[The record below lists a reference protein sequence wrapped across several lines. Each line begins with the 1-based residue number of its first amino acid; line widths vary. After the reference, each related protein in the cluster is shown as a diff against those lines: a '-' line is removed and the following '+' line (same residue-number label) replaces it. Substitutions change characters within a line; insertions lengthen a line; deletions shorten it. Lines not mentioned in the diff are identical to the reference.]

1 MGTLKSIWNF
11 IVSLIQKYG
20 GTVIYCLIFA
30 AIGWIVAGILC
41 RLLRKAMKRNG
52 KENEKGVRIACKVIY
67 GIVFCIVVLVILSAF
82 NVPVTAI
89 VTLFSS
95 VGLAL
100 SLTLKDTLSNFAEGF
115 LLMITKP
122 FKVGDFIEVDGVSG
136 TVSAIEIIHTKLKT
150 PDNKVILIRNQEIS
164 DAVIIN
170 YSAEPTRRLDLTFS
184 IGYSDDI
191 EKAKKVVSDILDRHP
206 LAYKEPAPTV
216 RVIAHSASSI
226 EIGVRVWVNTGDDYW
241 ELDFDLKEQVK
252 EAFDKNKIDI
262 PYPHMN
268 INILNPE
275 ELNSNL
281 KSLNE

>member
-30 AIGWIVAGILC
+30 VIGWIVAGILC

-115 LLMITKP
+115 LLMVTKP

-206 LAYKEPAPTV
+206 LAHKEPAPTV
-216 RVIAHSASSI
+216 RVIEHSASSI